1 MKPVQILSLGL
12 VALLVSLQYRLW
24 IGEGSL
30 AHASN
35 LKDQVDVMAAG
46 NGSMRQRNVILKAE
60 IMDLKEGL
68 DAIEEKARSEYG
80 LIKRNETFFL
90 LVEE

>member
-12 VALLVSLQYRLW
+12 IALLGSLQYRLW

-35 LKDQVDVMAAG
+35 LKEQVDVRAAG
-46 NGSMRQRNVILKAE
+46 NGSMQQRNAILKAE
-60 IMDLKEGL
+60 IMDLREGL

-80 LIKRNETFFL
+80 LIKQNETFFL
-90 LVEE
+90 LVED

>member
-1 MKPVQILSLGL
+1 MKPVQILSLGML
-12 VALLVSLQYRLW
+12 ALLVSLQYRLW

-35 LKDQVDVMAAG
+35 LKDQVEVMSAG
-46 NGSMRQRNVILKAE
+46 NDSMRQRNVILKAE
-60 IMDLKEGL
+60 IMDLREGL

>member
-1 MKPVQILSLGL
+1 MKPVQILSVCM

-30 AHASN
+30 AHVSN

-60 IMDLKEGL
+60 IMDLREGL

>member
-1 MKPVQILSLGL
+1 MKPVQILSLGML
-12 VALLVSLQYRLW
+12 ALLVSLQYRLW
-24 IGEGSL
+24 LGEGSL

-46 NGSMRQRNVILKAE
+46 NSSMRQRNVILKAE
-60 IMDLKEGL
+60 IMDLRDGL
-68 DAIEEKARSEYG
+68 DAIEEKSRSEYG